1 LAREKIRLPLFYKEK
16 HLTGW
21 DAFLLCFRND
31 TFDWR
36 WRRRSEL
43 LYKYKNDP
51 YIESLREGKLDTP
64 EERYI
69 KFFENRRRFNE
80 FTGIKKIKTL
90 KKRLI

>member
-64 EERYI
+64 ENGTSNSSR
-69 KFFENRRRFNE
+69 
-80 FTGIKKIKTL
+80 TGEGL
-90 KKRLI
+90 MSLRG